1 MSGGAIGVG
10 ARFAI
15 GQLARGPAFPWA
27 TLTVNLTGALLTGV
41 LQRQN
46 ALGGSA
52 WLFLGT
58 GVVGGFTTFSAFSL
72 DAVTLMSRGAHGA
85 ALAYVATSVL
95 CAFAL
100 FAGGLVLTKAAG

>member
-1 MSGGAIGVG
+1 MSGGAIGAD

-27 TLTVNLTGALLTGV
+27 TLTVNLTGV

-52 WLFLGT
+52 WLFLGA

-72 DAVTLMSRGAHGA
+72 DAVTLMSRGAYGA

-95 CAFAL
+95 GAFAL